1 MFITHS
7 DAPSLPR
14 LLGSLCTALLL
25 GPGACANPVDETP
38 NRLPSIDVP
47 DTADNDSP
55 SSDASDGGC
64 ECLAVGQWYRFDSLS
79 LLTIDGGDH
88 PVLPTLNELWSADI
102 KGNELNILLEIEAV
116 SDAEVTAR
124 VVNGARIDGA
134 TDYCELSETAVT
146 LVFPREGCK
155 LLTSAESAFNV
166 YAGTKTYPKS
176 CSTTLPV
183 KHAIPVS
190 RARLEGTIKN
200 DCSAITAGRVPGG
213 GLAQSALDQLCTCLL
228 LPGQLAE
235 TCEAL
240 DASYAEAPCIGCNAN
255 YSSLGQLLTA
265 FGDVGWTCQTEA
277 GTPAACITADYSAT
291 AVPAPKT
298 CN

>member
-1 MFITHS
+1 MFITSSVTHPLPVALRS
-7 DAPSLPR
+7 CSLA
-14 LLGSLCTALLL
+14 LVLGL
-25 GPGACANPVDETP
+25 GACANPVDTTP
-38 NRLPSIDVP
+38 NRLPSIDIP
-47 DTADNDSP
+47 DTIELDTAP
-55 SSDASDGGC
+55 SDASNSGC

-88 PVLPTLNELWSADI
+88 PVLPTLNELWSSDI
-102 KGNELNILLEIEAV
+102 KANELNILLEIEAV

-134 TDYCELSETAVT
+134 TDYCELTETAVT

-190 RARLEGTIKN
+190 RARLEGTIKD
-200 DCSAITAGRVPGG
+200 DCSGIIAGKVPSG

-265 FGDVGWTCQTEA
+265 FGDVGWTCQTET

-291 AVPAPKT
+291 AVPAPET
-298 CN
+298 CD